1 MGLTAEE
8 ELKKYIN
15 HLISEK
21 ELNCPTCNS
30 NTFYGALVI
39 DTRNFNFKI
48 NNEKIEKF
56 NLFPLYEN
64 NSYIQIKCSNDKCE
78 QLIVMDSYE

>member
-30 NTFYGALVI
+30 NTFYGALLAI
-39 DTRNFNFKI
+39 LISKLTTRK
-48 NNEKIEKF
+48 
-56 NLFPLYEN
+56 
-64 NSYIQIKCSNDKCE
+64 
-78 QLIVMDSYE
+78 